1 MTKTISRALMC
12 GTAIVSAAFASGAF
26 AAEPEGA
33 VSVVSQDA
41 RQSSAQSPDAVSV
54 LDEVVVTAQKRSE
67 RLQDVPLSI
76 SAFTEERI
84 EQQGITSI
92 DDYASRSAGVRLSRD
107 GTQASFTVRGIS
119 STTGADTTSATAGI
133 YVDDYPL
140 YDTWFRFSSPDLH
153 IFDVQRIEVLRGPQG
168 TLYGATSLAGS
179 IRIITNK
186 PDFDETQFKFDGT
199 LSSTEGAGDAN
210 YSANAMI
217 NVPLIQDR
225 LAFRAVGYLKDE
237 AGYVDNPVR
246 GETDVNGRRSYGG
259 RLYLSARPTETLNLL
274 ASLTVQHDKQDD
286 QSATY
291 YSAPAGR
298 SNSDWKAAVPTR
310 IDADFL
316 VASVSAD
323 QDLGGGNFN
332 ITATYGEN
340 KADISGDATPYST
353 LLGVPLPTPAY
364 QPTNSDTKIL
374 ELRYTSAATGPFR
387 YVVGAYYNERSRDLL
402 QQFAQP
408 LLAPVFGTGI
418 IYEVAASQTAKETAV
433 FGEGTWAF
441 AENWEATLGL
451 RVFRNEYHFTSTVAG
466 LLNNVANPL
475 VANVTDVENNSDD
488 YTPRLSIAYKPAP
501 GVNLYATASKGYRFG
516 LTNYNSGA
524 TAGTPLTYK
533 SDTLWN
539 YEVGSK
545 LTLLDGRATLN
556 TALFYIDWKDIQLTF
571 RNTNGQAYVTNAGD
585 AKSYGLES
593 EFTFRPVEALV
604 LNGAVSLGHSELT
617 TDNAGIVRR
626 QLSVRGPAILSVQSG
641 DRLPGSQEFS
651 FSFGAQYTFAPIGN
665 GAPYVRVDDTY
676 VGSSY
681 IDFIE
686 DGSLEVGDYNTVNL
700 RIGWKS
706 DRYEVV
712 AFADNLFNSD
722 GVVNAIPNAD
732 LIGLTDAAY
741 RVRPMTAGV
750 TFRARY

>member
-1 MTKTISRALMC
+1 MKTMAIRGLMS
-12 GTAIVSAAFASGAF
+12 GTAIAGLVSLAGQASAQEAPG
-26 AAEPEGA
+26 P
-33 VSVVSQDA
+33 VSQ
-41 RQSSAQSPDAVSV
+41 
-54 LDEVVVTAQKRSE
+54 LDEIVVTAQKRSE

-119 STTGADTTSATAGI
+119 STAGADTTSATAGI
-133 YVDDYPL
+133 YVDDYPI

-199 LSSTEGAGDAN
+199 LSSTDGAGDAN
-210 YSANAMI
+210 YSANAMV
-217 NVPLIQDR
+217 NLPLLDGR
-225 LAFRAVGYLKDE
+225 MAFRAVGYIKDE
-237 AGYVDNPVR
+237 AGYIDNPVR

-259 RLYLSARPTETLNLL
+259 RLYLGAQPTETLSLL
-274 ASLTVQHDKQDD
+274 ASLTVQHDEQDD
-286 QSATY
+286 MGATY
-291 YSAPAGR
+291 YSALGGR
-298 SNSDWKAAVPTR
+298 SKDQWKSDVPTI
-310 IDADFL
+310 IDGDMMIAT
-316 VASVSAD
+316 VSAD
-323 QDLGGGNFN
+323 QDLFGGNLN

-340 KADISGDATPYST
+340 EANNTFDGTAYSTILGIPLATPSN
-353 LLGVPLPTPAY
+353 
-364 QPTNSDTKIL
+364 QPSSSETKIL
-374 ELRYTSAATGPFR
+374 EVRYTSAADGPFR
-387 YVVGAYYNERSRDLL
+387 YVVGAYYNERSRDFL
-402 QQFAQP
+402 QQIQQP
-408 LLAPVFGTGI
+408 ALVPFFGTGT
-418 IYEVAASQTAKETAV
+418 IYEVDASQVAKETAL
-433 FGEGTWAF
+433 FGEGSWAF

-451 RVFRNEYHFTSTVAG
+451 RVFRNEYHFVSSVAG
-466 LLNNVANPL
+466 FLNNQAAPLLANL
-475 VANVTDVENNSDD
+475 TDVENNAED
-488 YTPRLSIAYKPAP
+488 YTPRLSIAYKPSP

-556 TALFYIDWKDIQLTF
+556 SSLFYIDWKDIQLTF
-571 RNTNGQAYVTNAGD
+571 RNANGQGYITNAGD
-585 AKSYGLES
+585 ARSYGFET
-593 EFTFRPVEALV
+593 EFTFRPTEGLA
-604 LNGAVSLGHSELT
+604 LNGSLSLGRSELT
-617 TDNAGIVRR
+617 TDNAGILRR
-626 QLSVRGPAILSVQSG
+626 AASARGPDIVGVQSG

-651 FSFGAQYTFAPIGN
+651 FSFGAQYTFGPVG
-665 GAPYVRVDDTY
+665 GGEPYIRIDDTY

-681 IDFIE
+681 VDFIE
-686 DGSLEVGDYNTVNL
+686 DGSLEIGDYNLVNL
-700 RIGWKS
+700 RIGWRS

-712 AFADNLFNSD
+712 AFGDNLFNSD
-722 GVVNAIPNAD
+722 GVVNAVPNAD
-732 LIGLTDAAY
+732 LIGLTDAAF
-741 RVRPMTAGV
+741 RVRPRTAGV
-750 TFRARY
+750 TLRARF

>member
-1 MTKTISRALMC
+1 MNTMTLRALLC
-12 GTAIVSAAFASGAF
+12 GTAFAGLMSATTVLAGEPAAADANDAIQSTAQDPGPAS
-26 AAEPEGA
+26 
-33 VSVVSQDA
+33 Q
-41 RQSSAQSPDAVSV
+41 
-54 LDEVVVTAQKRSE
+54 LDEIVVTAQKRSE

-133 YVDDYPL
+133 YVDDYPI

-186 PDFDETQFKFDGT
+186 PDLDETQFKFDGT
-199 LSSTEGAGDAN
+199 LSSTEGAGHAN
-210 YSANAMI
+210 YAANAMI
-217 NVPLIQDR
+217 NIPLIQDR
-225 LAFRAVGYLKDE
+225 LAFRAVGYIKDE
-237 AGYVDNPVR
+237 AGFIDNPVR

-259 RLYLSARPTETLNLL
+259 RLYLAAQPTDTLSLL
-274 ASLTVQHDKQDD
+274 ASLTVQHDEQDD
-286 QSATY
+286 MGATY

-298 SNSDWKAAVPTR
+298 SNDQWKSAVPTV
-310 IDADFL
+310 INGDML
-316 VASVSAD
+316 IASVSAD
-323 QDLGGGNFN
+323 QDLWGGNLN
-332 ITATYGEN
+332 LTATYGKNE
-340 KADISGDATPYST
+340 ADNEFDGTPFST
-353 LLGVPLPTPAY
+353 LFGAPVPTPVN
-364 QPTNSDTKIL
+364 QPSDSETKIL
-374 ELRYTSAATGPFR
+374 EARYTSAATGPFR
-387 YVVGAYYNERSRDLL
+387 YVIGAYYNERTRDFL
-402 QQFAQP
+402 QQAYQP
-408 LLAPVFGTGI
+408 ALAPIFGTAR
-418 IYEVAASQTAKETAV
+418 IYEVSANQTAKEIAV

-441 AENWEATLGL
+441 AEKWEATVGL
-451 RVFRNEYHFTSTVAG
+451 RLFRNEYHFVSSVSG
-466 LLNNVANPL
+466 LLNSFATPL
-475 VANVTDVENNSDD
+475 VPSLTDVENNAED

-524 TAGTPLTYK
+524 TNGTPLAYK

-545 LTLLDGRATLN
+545 LTLFDGHATLN
-556 TALFYIDWKDIQLTF
+556 SSLFYIDWTDIQLTF
-571 RNTNGQAYVTNAGD
+571 RNANGQGYITNAGD
-585 AKSYGLES
+585 ARSYGFET
-593 EFTFRPVEALV
+593 EFTYRPAPAIA
-604 LNGAVSLGHSELT
+604 LNGSFSLGHSELT
-617 TDNAGIVRR
+617 TDNAGILRR
-626 QLSVRGPAILSVQSG
+626 SASARGPAIYGVQSG
-641 DRLPGSQEFS
+641 DRLPGSQELS
-651 FSFGAQYTFAPIGN
+651 FSFGAQYTFEPIQG
-665 GAPYVRVDDTY
+665 GEPYVRVDDTY

-681 IDFIE
+681 VDFIE
-686 DGSLEVGDYNTVNL
+686 DGSLEIGDYNLVNL
-700 RIGWKS
+700 RVGWKS
-706 DRYEVV
+706 DRYELV

-732 LIGLTDAAY
+732 LIGLTDAAF